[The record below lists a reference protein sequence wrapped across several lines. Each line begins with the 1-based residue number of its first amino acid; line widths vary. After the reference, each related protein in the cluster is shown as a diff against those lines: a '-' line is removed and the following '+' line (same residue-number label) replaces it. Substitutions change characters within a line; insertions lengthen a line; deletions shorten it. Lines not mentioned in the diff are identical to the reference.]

1 MSEIKLCIRCKVA
14 LKTTELKDVYKCPA
28 CNMIINDR
36 LEDRKEWQS
45 IEEDQ

>member
-1 MSEIKLCIRCKVA
+1 MSEVKLCIRCKVA

-36 LEDRKEWQS
+36 LEDRKEWQNT
-45 IEEDQ
+45 EEKK